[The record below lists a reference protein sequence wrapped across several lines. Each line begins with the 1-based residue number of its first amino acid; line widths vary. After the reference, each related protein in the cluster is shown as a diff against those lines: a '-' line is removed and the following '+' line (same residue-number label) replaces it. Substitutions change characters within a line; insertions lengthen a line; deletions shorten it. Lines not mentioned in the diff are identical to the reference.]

1 MFKPFR
7 YNYSKTQKYLH
18 AKVFNHITERPKYSN
33 PLMLIKIDTRE
44 GGLHAK
50 CMERVNG
57 MSEVNV
63 TTEML
68 PLGDI
73 ILCDDEGNE
82 LVIIERKTLN
92 DLAASIR
99 DGRYKEQ
106 GFRLNNC
113 DVHNHNII
121 YLVEGNLRTYNESKA
136 RLERK
141 ALLSSFVSLT
151 YFKGFTLHRTEN
163 VDESAEWIMSYASKL
178 QREKGRS
185 FYQTNQSEQSVQS
198 DQNGSKSDAAAAAYV
213 NVSSRVKKNNIT
225 VDNIGA
231 IMLAQIPGVS
241 AAVAT
246 AVMAK
251 YGTLKCLIA
260 ELSNNPASL
269 DDITIATKTNKT
281 RKISRTSCQNIYSY
295 LVVGEKSEVS
305 VNTE

>member
-1 MFKPFR
+1 
-7 YNYSKTQKYLH
+7 
-18 AKVFNHITERPKYSN
+18 
-33 PLMLIKIDTRE
+33 MLIKIDTRE

-57 MSEVNV
+57 VSEVNV
-63 TTEML
+63 STEML

-121 YLVEGNLRTYNESKA
+121 YLVEGNLRTYNEFKA

-141 ALLSSFVSLT
+141 ALLSSFISLT
-151 YFKGFTLHRTEN
+151 YFKGFTLHRTET
-163 VDESAEWIMSYASKL
+163 VDESAEWIISYASKL
-178 QREKGRS
+178 QREKGSS
-185 FYQTNQSEQSVQS
+185 FYQNDQNDQN
-198 DQNGSKSDAAAAAYV
+198 DQNGSKSDAVAAAAAAYV

-251 YGTLKCLIA
+251 YGTLKYLIA

>member
-1 MFKPFR
+1 
-7 YNYSKTQKYLH
+7 
-18 AKVFNHITERPKYSN
+18 
-33 PLMLIKIDTRE
+33 MLIKIDTRE

-121 YLVEGNLRTYNESKA
+121 YLVEGNLRTYNEFKA

-141 ALLSSFVSLT
+141 ALLSSFISLT

-178 QREKGRS
+178 QREKGGS

-198 DQNGSKSDAAAAAYV
+198 DQNGSKSAAAAAYV

-251 YGTLKCLIA
+251 YGTLKCLIG

>member
-1 MFKPFR
+1 
-7 YNYSKTQKYLH
+7 
-18 AKVFNHITERPKYSN
+18 
-33 PLMLIKIDTRE
+33 MLIKIDTRE

-82 LVIIERKTLN
+82 QVIIERKTLN

-121 YLVEGNLRTYNESKA
+121 YLVEGNLRTYNEFKA

-141 ALLSSFVSLT
+141 ALLSSFISLT

-241 AAVAT
+241 AAVAI
-246 AVMAK
+246 AVMAR
-251 YGTLKCLIA
+251 YGTLKCLIG